1 MKNALLISHS
11 EQSAASLSQLLGSE
25 GYTEIS
31 VCQTSQEAKELANG
45 EVFDLICV
53 NAPLEKENGIELSKY
68 FAGTTRSSVVIIV
81 PQRNADYV
89 NDALTEH
96 GVLVIAKPVNKH
108 LFHHFLQFTEC
119 FKMRMFR
126 VIEENEKLKHM
137 VADMKIINRA
147 KFLLIPALIC
157 PKIRRIAILK
167 NRLWISEQASLRLQS
182 RLSEHMRTDCD
193 FFSLLK
199 GMCFYEPCGIL
210 NP

>member
-1 MKNALLISHS
+1 MKQYAVVRFLKNALLISHS
-11 EQSAASLSQLLGSE
+11 EQSAVSLSQLLESE

-147 KFLLIPALIC
+147 KFLLITCLNMTEQEAHRYLE
-157 PKIRRIAILK
+157 KQAMDMRMSKMQIAMQVIK
-167 NRLWISEQASLRLQS
+167 
-182 RLSEHMRTDCD
+182 T
-193 FFSLLK
+193 
-199 GMCFYEPCGIL
+199 YE
-210 NP
+210 N

>member
-11 EQSAASLSQLLGSE
+11 EQSAVSLSQLLGSE

-81 PQRNADYV
+81 SQRNADYV

-137 VADMKIINRA
+137 VADTR
-147 KFLLIPALIC
+147 
-157 PKIRRIAILK
+157 
-167 NRLWISEQASLRLQS
+167 S
-182 RLSEHMRTDCD
+182 R
-193 FFSLLK
+193 
-199 GMCFYEPCGIL
+199 
-210 NP
+210 

>member
-1 MKNALLISHS
+1 MKQYAVVRFLKNALLISHS
-11 EQSAASLSQLLGSE
+11 EQSAVSLSQLLESE

-45 EVFDLICV
+45 EIFDLICV

-68 FAGTTRSSVVIIV
+68 FAETTRSSVVIIV

-147 KFLLIPALIC
+147 KFLLITCLNMSEDQAHRYLE
-157 PKIRRIAILK
+157 KQAMDLRTSKLEVAKQVIR
-167 NRLWISEQASLRLQS
+167 
-182 RLSEHMRTDCD
+182 T
-193 FFSLLK
+193 
-199 GMCFYEPCGIL
+199 YE
-210 NP
+210 N

>member
-1 MKNALLISHS
+1 MKQYAVVRFLKNALLISHS
-11 EQSAASLSQLLGSE
+11 EQSAVSLSQLLESE

-68 FAGTTRSSVVIIV
+68 FAETTRSSVVIIV

-147 KFLLIPALIC
+147 KFLLITCLNMSEDQAHRYLE
-157 PKIRRIAILK
+157 KQAMDLRTSKLEVAKQVIR
-167 NRLWISEQASLRLQS
+167 
-182 RLSEHMRTDCD
+182 T
-193 FFSLLK
+193 
-199 GMCFYEPCGIL
+199 YE
-210 NP
+210 N

>member
-11 EQSAASLSQLLGSE
+11 EQSAVSLSQLLGSE
-25 GYTEIS
+25 GYAEIS

-68 FAGTTRSSVVIIV
+68 FAETTRSSVVIIV

-147 KFLLIPALIC
+147 KFLLITCLNMSEDQAHRYLE
-157 PKIRRIAILK
+157 KQAMDLRTSKLEVAKQVIR
-167 NRLWISEQASLRLQS
+167 
-182 RLSEHMRTDCD
+182 T
-193 FFSLLK
+193 
-199 GMCFYEPCGIL
+199 YE
-210 NP
+210 N

>member
-1 MKNALLISHS
+1 MKQYAVVRFLKNALLISHS
-11 EQSAASLSQLLGSE
+11 EQSAVSLSQLLGSE

-31 VCQTSQEAKELANG
+31 VCQAKELANG

-96 GVLVIAKPVNKH
+96 GILVIAKPVNKH

-147 KFLLIPALIC
+147 KFLLITCLNMSEDQAHRYLE
-157 PKIRRIAILK
+157 KQAMDLRTSKLEVAKHVIR
-167 NRLWISEQASLRLQS
+167 
-182 RLSEHMRTDCD
+182 T
-193 FFSLLK
+193 
-199 GMCFYEPCGIL
+199 YE
-210 NP
+210 N

>member
-1 MKNALLISHS
+1 MKQYAVVRFLKNALLISHS
-11 EQSAASLSQLLGSE
+11 EQSAVSLSQLLKSE

-31 VCQTSQEAKELANG
+31 VCQTSQEAKELAKG
-45 EVFDLICV
+45 GVFDLICV

-147 KFLLIPALIC
+147 KFLLITCLNMSEDQAHRYLE
-157 PKIRRIAILK
+157 KQAMDLRTSKLEVAKQVIR
-167 NRLWISEQASLRLQS
+167 
-182 RLSEHMRTDCD
+182 T
-193 FFSLLK
+193 
-199 GMCFYEPCGIL
+199 YE
-210 NP
+210 N

>member
-1 MKNALLISHS
+1 MKQYAVVRFLKNALLISHS
-11 EQSAASLSQLLGSE
+11 EQSAVSLSQLLGSE

-81 PQRNADYV
+81 PRRNADYV

-147 KFLLIPALIC
+147 KFLLITCLNMSEDQAHRYLE
-157 PKIRRIAILK
+157 KQAMDLRTSKLEVAKQVIR
-167 NRLWISEQASLRLQS
+167 
-182 RLSEHMRTDCD
+182 T
-193 FFSLLK
+193 
-199 GMCFYEPCGIL
+199 YE
-210 NP
+210 N